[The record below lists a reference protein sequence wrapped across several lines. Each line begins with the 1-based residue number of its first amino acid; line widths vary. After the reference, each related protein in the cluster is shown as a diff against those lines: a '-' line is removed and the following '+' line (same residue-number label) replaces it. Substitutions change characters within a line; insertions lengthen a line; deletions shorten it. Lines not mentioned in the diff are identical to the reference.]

1 MYLPSWIL
9 STPKPYTCATDFF
22 FSDDGKKARVV
33 PSATE
38 SNGRESLTSKRLLRC
53 FWKTRRFES
62 RILLHRSTKP
72 GSGSTACGIVDLAAY
87 HAMHCF
93 ENFLAVFI
101 YFKTFSF
108 GNLDWKWM
116 KQFCQNGRILFFF
129 FEWKVFGRLRDCGLN
144 IVPLNKF
151 LYNFCQC
158 ILDFKMSSLI
168 WRVPDP

>member
-38 SNGRESLTSKRLLRC
+38 SSGRESLTSKRLLRC

-93 ENFLAVFI
+93 ENFFRSIYLFQNFFI
-101 YFKTFSF
+101 WQF
-108 GNLDWKWM
+108 GLKVNET
-116 KQFCQNGRILFFF
+116 ILSERKDSFFF
-129 FEWKVFGRLRDCGLN
+129 FLVKIFWKVERL
-144 IVPLNKF
+144 
-151 LYNFCQC
+151 
-158 ILDFKMSSLI
+158 
-168 WRVPDP
+168 

>member
-93 ENFLAVFI
+93 ENFFRSIYLFQNFFI
-101 YFKTFSF
+101 WQFGLKVNETILSERKDSF
-108 GNLDWKWM
+108 FLSEKFLEGWEIVVW
-116 KQFCQNGRILFFF
+116 ILF
-129 FEWKVFGRLRDCGLN
+129 R
-144 IVPLNKF
+144 
-151 LYNFCQC
+151 
-158 ILDFKMSSLI
+158 
-168 WRVPDP
+168 